1 MRAHMARGVCAESD
15 GLEDTSHDLLSRA
28 TSVALKATDA
38 IKEAAD
44 ELQNWN
50 DQPRR
55 SGGAGVRM
63 HLQGGSTLSSDR
75 IVCATTVCMGREQQD
90 LLARKTEALVR
101 AVGQG
106 KPDTLESY
114 EGRLA
119 TFSMV
124 GVPPLHTFL
133 CRCNAASAGA
143 VCAMQGTQNGKA
155 HGLP

>member
-1 MRAHMARGVCAESD
+1 M
-15 GLEDTSHDLLSRA
+15 
-28 TSVALKATDA
+28 ALKETDA

-50 DQPRR
+50 DQQHR
-55 SGGAGVRM
+55 SGGAGGRVR
-63 HLQGGSTLSSDR
+63 LQGGGVTLPERQSSDR

-119 TFSMV
+119 TFSLV
-124 GVPPLHTFL
+124 CVPSLHTFL
-133 CRCNAASAGA
+133 CRCPAASAGA
-143 VCAMQGTQNGKA
+143 VCVVQGTQWLAVSGRAWAQMKA
-155 HGLP
+155 GRSFD

>member
-1 MRAHMARGVCAESD
+1 
-15 GLEDTSHDLLSRA
+15 
-28 TSVALKATDA
+28 
-38 IKEAAD
+38 
-44 ELQNWN
+44 
-50 DQPRR
+50 
-55 SGGAGVRM
+55 M